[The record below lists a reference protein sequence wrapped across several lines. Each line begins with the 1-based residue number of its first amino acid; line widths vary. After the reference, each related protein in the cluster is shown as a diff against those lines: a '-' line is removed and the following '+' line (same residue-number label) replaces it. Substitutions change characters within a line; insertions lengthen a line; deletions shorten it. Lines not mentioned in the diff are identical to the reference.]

1 MRNKSDFLYSFYSLV
16 VYLFLPLHFPQL
28 FPIYCVEGCLQI
40 EEETSEL
47 FSFLC
52 ICFLSCV
59 LIYMYMYVIHRDSS
73 SSESRLCF
81 WQYFLSLYL
90 PPSLAFPL
98 ASLRRSY
105 ILYSVYYP
113 LTVAYFVCYFSFS
126 SVFRKA
132 LSILY
137 FCLLFLLV
145 LFKLLLCN
153 YSYFI
158 FYPASACCF
167 PPL

>member
-1 MRNKSDFLYSFYSLV
+1 
-16 VYLFLPLHFPQL
+16 
-28 FPIYCVEGCLQI
+28 
-40 EEETSEL
+40 
-47 FSFLC
+47 
-52 ICFLSCV
+52 
-59 LIYMYMYVIHRDSS
+59 MYVIHRDSS

-90 PPSLAFPL
+90 PPSLTFPL

-113 LTVAYFVCYFSFS
+113 FTVAYFVCYFSFS
-126 SVFRKA
+126 PVFRKA
-132 LSILY
+132 LPILY

-167 PPL
+167 PPLWSFYLMFYFSVVQFSCIPLVCLDRSLFDIWFFFASL